1 MLPLGLLL
9 EGLLDLLD
17 RPLQGLVLGLEMPNR
32 VRLQVRNGWRV
43 RLTLGLRLPLLDGHQ
58 PLQHLPRRLGL
69 FPGLA
74 LAGSGLVQCLV
85 RDEPLP
91 LVLLLRL
98 LLALWRRC
106 LCLRGRVLRR
116 RSALDLR
123 AKLGV
128 GRGSDGAAHVLGF
141 AQADL
146 SEAVDDAP
154 RCRGPGGCR
163 GYWIGI
169 APVTLF

>member
-43 RLTLGLRLPLLDGHQ
+43 RLALGLRLPLLDGHQ

-69 FPGLA
+69 FPCLA
-74 LAGSGLVQCLV
+74 LAGSGLVQRLV

-91 LVLLLRL
+91 LVLLLFLLRL
-98 LLALWRRC
+98 LLTFWRCR
-106 LCLRGRVLRR
+106 LRVRGGSLRR

-146 SEAVDDAP
+146 SPKPWLTRHGVADPADA
-154 RCRGPGGCR
+154 G
-163 GYWIGI
+163 
-169 APVTLF
+169 VTE